1 MRLLKVEEGNHISLS
16 DHFTATIP
24 PYAILSHTW
33 GPEEVTYGEIC
44 AGTGSNKSG
53 YEKIRFCGQQ
63 AARDGLQYF
72 WVDTCC
78 IDKSNSVE
86 LSEAI
91 ISMFRWYHNAAK
103 CYVYL
108 EDVRSS
114 DTPWLLGF
122 EKSRWFKRGWTLQEL
137 LAPRVV
143 EFFTK
148 SGQLIGTKSSL
159 EKHISSIT
167 GIQESALRNGDLG
180 TFSIKQRFSWTHSRQ
195 TTREEDQAYC
205 LLGIFGINMTP
216 LYGEGAK
223 SAWDRLEREI
233 SAIDPDGI
241 ERRVKIAAW
250 LSPTAHYRIHEAM
263 WQAEGTCEW
272 IFEDSSWQT
281 WAASVT
287 ASVLWIHG
295 ERKYILL
302 SLSLVGPLN

>member
-1 MRLLKVEEGNHISLS
+1 MRLLKVDASNNISLS
-16 DHFTATIP
+16 DHFLAAIP

-33 GPEEVTYGEIC
+33 GPEEVTYDDIR
-44 AGTGSNKSG
+44 ADTGSNKRG
-53 YEKIRFCGQQ
+53 YQKILFCGQQ

-78 IDKSNSVE
+78 IDKSNSAE

-108 EDVRSS
+108 EDVPSFDNS
-114 DTPWLLGF
+114 WLSNF

-137 LAPRVV
+137 IAPRVV
-143 EFFTK
+143 EFFAK
-148 SGQLIGTKSSL
+148 GGQLLGTKSSL
-159 EKHISSIT
+159 EEHIHSIT
-167 GIQESALRNGDLG
+167 GIEESALRNDDLS
-180 TFSIKQRFSWTHSRQ
+180 TFSIKQRFSWTNSRQ

-223 SAWDRLEREI
+223 SALDRLKREI

-241 ERRVKIAAW
+241 ENRAKIAAW
-250 LSPTAHYRIHEAM
+250 LSAPAHHCIHEAM
-263 WQAEGTCEW
+263 RQAEGTCEW
-272 IFEDSSWQT
+272 IFEDGSWQT
-281 WAASVT
+281 WTASVT
-287 ASVLWIHG
+287 ASVLWIYG
-295 ERKYILL
+295 ERKRFFLL
-302 SLSLVGPLN
+302 